1 MSIIKPLEVHRI
13 KALGLNNTSGIDK
26 SVQKK
31 VLQIKVSK
39 KPKNF
44 SDKIILNVETNLSNS
59 ERLYFH
65 VFDVDSILSNT
76 PNSKSDTSIRY
87 FDLSVEQAIKGYT
100 IQLDKK
106 DQEITFKDW
115 EGDSAEL
122 YIVAYNDETGH
133 SYSEV
138 FDVLK
143 YDFKNKKPIA
153 KKVNKNLRKFVNE
166 LKPSPH
172 FFLSLKEKEGLGDHV
187 VKDAKGNIVRIY
199 AYDDSSDYAT
209 IGWGHLIE
217 RKPYDPTNPKHA
229 KWKEGITEDQ
239 AERLLYDDVM
249 AKTKLLENGL
259 GDSKTK
265 GIKVKLLQREYDG
278 LLMAIFNGGYGETL
292 ENTINKG
299 VEKLTK
305 EEIFKAFLTRRFSN
319 GSEERGLIKRRAME
333 ADIFVNDNW
342 APFPSEKYED
352 YKAYILAFQGFLKTG
367 ILPVFMILFLL
378 LSCDS
383 KKESAKNFNK
393 PEVQNNSK
401 DSISISDSCK
411 ASLSRIK
418 KFDDGVG
425 NDEDVIK
432 NFGTE
437 EESWKKEINNIY
449 QKLHDK
455 IKKTDSESLSAFEKY
470 HSDWENYINQKK
482 SFRRSFLTH
491 YIYTKEW
498 IFYIYPQ
505 LESEYKNK
513 LIEYYE
519 LYEFNENP

>member
-1 MSIIKPLEVHRI
+1 MSIIKPLGIPKI
-13 KALGLNNTSGIDK
+13 KALGLNNTGGIDK

-31 VLQIKVSK
+31 VLQIKISK
-39 KPKNF
+39 IPKNF
-44 SDKIILNVETNLSNS
+44 SDKIVFNVETNLSNS

-76 PNSKSDTSIRY
+76 PNSKNDTSIRY
-87 FDLSVEQAIKGYT
+87 FNLSVDQALKGYT

-106 DQEITFKDW
+106 DQELTFKDW

-143 YDFKNKKPIA
+143 YDFKNKKTIP
-153 KKVNKNLRKFVNE
+153 KKVNKSLRKFVSE
-166 LKPSPH
+166 LKPSSH

-187 VKDAKGNIVRIY
+187 VKDAKGNIERIY
-199 AYDDSSDYAT
+199 AYNDSSGYAT

-229 KWKEGITEDQ
+229 KWKNGITEAQ

-319 GSEERGLIKRRAME
+319 GNEERGLIKRRAME
-333 ADIFVNDNW
+333 ADIFVNDDW
-342 APFPSEKYED
+342 SPFPSKKYSD
-352 YKAYILAFQGFLKTG
+352 YNEYITAFQGFLKTG
-367 ILPVFMILFLL
+367 ILPVFIMLFLL

-383 KKESAKNFNK
+383 KKESAKTFNK
-393 PEVQNNSK
+393 PQVQNNSK
-401 DSISISDSCK
+401 DSIALSDSCK

-418 KFDDGVG
+418 KFDNGAG
-425 NDEDVIK
+425 SDEDVIK
-432 NFGTE
+432 NFGIE
-437 EESWKKEINNIY
+437 EESWKKEIGNIY
-449 QKLHDK
+449 QKLHNK
-455 IKKTDSESLSAFEKY
+455 IKSTDTENLSAFQKY
-470 HSDWENYINQKK
+470 HSDWENYVNQKK

-505 LESEYKNK
+505 LENEYKNK

-519 LYEFNENP
+519 LYEFN